1 MAQYKERNLWIGGP
15 DAKNQVAI
23 TRSGSNANRTKFGSA
38 TWVYG
43 EELGQIE
50 AMGFSPD
57 GSKLWYYG
65 FDESKVPDYF
75 LAMDVTKIQNTLDVE
90 PYVKAGAPNPVVD
103 VFIYDT
109 KTKKSTPVKVRSG
122 PFSDGVGHYVYGI
135 EWAPDGSELWF
146 HRTNRTQNVME
157 WCGADPKT
165 GQSRVIV
172 RESWPASWVDNTPTR
187 QLLDQHPDI
196 AKAPRFKGKM
206 IWLTERNGF
215 RNYGLVDLKSGAV
228 QPITNHPFE
237 VAGIEKVDL
246 VGNKLWYMARD
257 GENPY
262 KLQLH
267 RIGLD
272 GQGDVR
278 LTDPALS
285 HSVDVSPDGNA
296 FVATS
301 EDIDSAPT
309 TKLFDAD
316 GKAIATLAE
325 SDLTKFKELKLQP
338 VERIE
343 FVAADGKTPLYGTL
357 MKPSDFDPGKKY
369 PLLVTV
375 YAGPES
381 GTDRERFGVPQA
393 MTELGFLV
401 AAFDGRGTDGR
412 GKSFKDSVY
421 KKLGVVEIDDQAAG
435 VKALRTRPY
444 VDGNRVGIFG
454 TSYGGYASAMAI
466 LRYPDV
472 FQAAAASSSVT
483 DWRNYDSIYTERYM
497 DTPQRNPKG
506 YDEGSA
512 MMYAQNLKG
521 RLLLYYGTAD
531 DNVHPAN
538 TYQLVKA
545 LQSAGKSFDLQV
557 GPDRGHTG
565 VNGARMLE
573 FFVDAL
579 KPD

>member
-1 MAQYKERNLWIGGP
+1 
-15 DAKNQVAI
+15 
-23 TRSGSNANRTKFGSA
+23 
-38 TWVYG
+38 
-43 EELGQIE
+43 
-50 AMGFSPD
+50 
-57 GSKLWYYG
+57 
-65 FDESKVPDYF
+65 
-75 LAMDVTKIQNTLDVE
+75 
-90 PYVKAGAPNPVVD
+90 
-103 VFIYDT
+103 
-109 KTKKSTPVKVRSG
+109 
-122 PFSDGVGHYVYGI
+122 
-135 EWAPDGSELWF
+135 
-146 HRTNRTQNVME
+146 
-157 WCGADPKT
+157 
-165 GQSRVIV
+165 
-172 RESWPASWVDNTPTR
+172 
-187 QLLDQHPDI
+187 
-196 AKAPRFKGKM
+196 
-206 IWLTERNGF
+206 
-215 RNYGLVDLKSGAV
+215 
-228 QPITNHPFE
+228 
-237 VAGIEKVDL
+237 
-246 VGNKLWYMARD
+246 
-257 GENPY
+257 
-262 KLQLH
+262 
-267 RIGLD
+267 
-272 GQGDVR
+272 
-278 LTDPALS
+278 
-285 HSVDVSPDGNA
+285 
-296 FVATS
+296 
-301 EDIDSAPT
+301 
-309 TKLFDAD
+309 
-316 GKAIATLAE
+316 
-325 SDLTKFKELKLQP
+325 
-338 VERIE
+338 
-343 FVAADGKTPLYGTL
+343 

-393 MTELGFLV
+393 MTELGFLVAELGFLV